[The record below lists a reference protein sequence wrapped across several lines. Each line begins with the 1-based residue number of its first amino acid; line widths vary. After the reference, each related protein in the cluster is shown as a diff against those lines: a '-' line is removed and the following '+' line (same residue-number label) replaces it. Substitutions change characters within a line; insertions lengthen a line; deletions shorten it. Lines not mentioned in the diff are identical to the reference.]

1 MSENKSLFQAIDLK
15 VYASTEW
22 LADNKKKYRT
32 VFEVEEC
39 TYVYCEFSL
48 FNLKFKELEWNLN
61 LKIVCLDNENA
72 ELCNLNCDRIISS
85 EDNIIYVRE
94 GWGTK
99 NKGSFWKPGTY
110 KWQAIID
117 DIVVIEKAFYIQNF
131 GNVNNSSEP
140 YFKIENLKL
149 YEGPDANVKINDRTY
164 YSVFN
169 YNYTRY
175 VWVELNARNLIKDV
189 NYWTCELTFN
199 FRTSNHLLK
208 GSITKLFF
216 VYPQDNEFS
225 VTIGWGSDKVG
236 TWGKDDYILDILFM
250 DQLLVTKVFTIGD
263 DYLEATK
270 EDFMVPRF
278 LTEGEM
284 VTHDELDFDEDLDE
298 NPPAVTG
305 TVHQTNET
313 VEVIMKELEG
323 LIGLS
328 EIKNKINEYSN
339 YLSYISLRK
348 DKGLKEK
355 EKISLNAIF
364 RGNPGTG
371 KTTVARKLGKIY
383 HSLGLL
389 SKGHVYEVDRGDLVA
404 EFIGQTAPKTKAALK
419 KAKGGILFI
428 DEAYSLAR
436 KDDDAKD
443 FGKEVIEILL
453 KELSDNEDIAIICA
467 GYPAEMDNFLESN
480 PGLKSRFNMFYDFP
494 DYLPQEL
501 IKIAD
506 YACEKRG
513 IRLSE
518 KASELLYKK
527 LVESYRERDKFF
539 GNARLVNSFVD
550 ECKMNLGLRVMNTPF
565 PEKLTPDELS
575 LIMPEDIEKLSFKK
589 KQTQADIPIDE
600 ELLKESIHKIK
611 RMIGLETVKDDIDE
625 LVKLVRFYNETGK
638 DVRQSFSLHTVFT
651 GNPGTGKTTVAR
663 ILAQIY
669 KALGILE
676 RGHLIE
682 CDRQSLVGGY
692 VGQTAIKTAEII
704 ERAMG
709 GVLFIDEAYSL
720 TDGGQSD
727 FGKEAIEIILKR
739 MEDRRGDFI
748 VIAAGYTDN
757 MKRFIESN
765 PGLKSRFDRTFH
777 FEDFK
782 TSELVEIAVNQFSES
797 NLKLSDEA
805 QNELNRIM
813 ELMYSSRDKYFGN
826 GRAVRKLVEETVRH
840 QHLRMSEIPAEKRTI
855 ELISTLTLNDLKEI
869 NLKDIIQKTKT
880 VGIGFQQK
888 S

>member
-1 MSENKSLFQAIDLK
+1 MSPNKALYKEIDLK

-22 LADNKKKYRT
+22 LADNKKKYRS
-32 VFEVEEC
+32 VFELGEC
-39 TYVYCEFSL
+39 TYIYCEFS
-48 FNLKFKELEWNLN
+48 FINLKFLDKDWDLN
-61 LKIVCLDNENA
+61 LRIVCLDNENN
-72 ELCNLNCDRIISS
+72 EICNLNCDRIVSKNES
-85 EDNIIYVRE
+85 VVYVRE

-99 NKGSFWKPGTY
+99 NKGTFWKTGIF
-110 KWQAIID
+110 KWQAIVD
-117 DIVVIEKAFYIQNF
+117 EKLILEKQFYIQNF
-131 GNVNNSSEP
+131 GAVEHSGAP
-140 YFKIENLKL
+140 YFEVETIKL
-149 YEGPDANVKINDRTY
+149 YEGPDANVKINDRNY

-175 VWVELNARNLIKDV
+175 VWVEFNAKNLIKDV

-199 FRTSNHLLK
+199 FRTSNQLLK

-225 VTIGWGSDKVG
+225 ITIGWGSDKVG
-236 TWGKDDYILDILFM
+236 TWGRDIYSIDVLFM
-250 DQLLVTKVFTIGD
+250 DKLLFTKEFEIGD
-263 DYLEATK
+263 DYMDATEEDFKVENFRDLLENPENEDSDLFFEK
-270 EDFMVPRF
+270 EDQ
-278 LTEGEM
+278 
-284 VTHDELDFDEDLDE
+284 DEDE
-298 NPPAVTG
+298 EG
-305 TVHQTNET
+305 KVHDREES
-313 VEVIMKELEG
+313 VDVIMKELEG
-323 LIGLS
+323 LIGLG
-328 EIKNKINEYSN
+328 EIKNKIKEYSN
-339 YLSYISLRK
+339 YLSFISLRK
-348 DKGLKEK
+348 NKGLKEK
-355 EKISLNAIF
+355 EKINLSAIF

-383 HSLGLL
+383 HNLGLL
-389 SKGHVYEVDRGDLVA
+389 SKGHVFEVDRGDLVA

-480 PGLKSRFNMFYDFP
+480 PGLKSRFTMFYDFP
-494 DYLPQEL
+494 DYVPQEL
-501 IKIAD
+501 LEIAH

-513 IRLSE
+513 IALDK
-518 KASELLYKK
+518 KAEGLLYKS
-527 LVESYRERDKFF
+527 LVEAYRGRDKFF
-539 GNARLVNSFVD
+539 GNARLVNSMID
-550 ECKMNLGLRVMNTPF
+550 ECKLNLGLRVMSMPN

-575 LIMPEDIEKLSFKK
+575 LITVEDVEKLSLK
-589 KQTQADIPIDE
+589 KQGSIADIPIDE
-600 ELLKESIHKIK
+600 ELLKESIDKISH
-611 RMIGLETVKDDIDE
+611 MIGLESVKEDIKD
-625 LVKLVRFYNETGK
+625 LVKLVRFYKETGK
-638 DVRQSFSLHTVFT
+638 DVKQAFSLHTVFT

-704 ERAMG
+704 DRAMG

-720 TDGGQSD
+720 TEGGQSD
-727 FGKEAIEIILKR
+727 FGKEAIEILLKR
-739 MEDRRGDFI
+739 MEDHRGNFI

-782 TSELVEIAVNQFSES
+782 SEELLEIAYNQLKEN
-797 NLKLSDEA
+797 NLEPDKEA
-805 QNELNRIM
+805 SVELKRILD
-813 ELMYSSRDKYFGN
+813 LMYSGRDKFFGN
-826 GRAVRKLVEETVRH
+826 GRAVRKMVEEVVRH
-840 QHLRMSEIPAEKRTI
+840 QHLRMSEIPSSKRTGKI
-855 ELISTLTLNDLKEI
+855 TSTLTTEDLKEI
-869 NLKDIIQKTKT
+869 NLDEIIQKTKIS
-880 VGIGFQQK
+880 GIGFRQG